1 MPKFQTTLLFDLD
14 GTLIDSTP
22 AILDGFHYVFAHLGA
37 AEPSDEAI
45 KKLIGHPLEVMF
57 ERLGVTRD
65 VQNLVLAY
73 KQRYAQTF
81 LDQTVLL
88 SGAFETVRA
97 ASEFANLGVVT
108 TKTSKFSKI
117 LLRHLGIAEFFGTIV
132 GREDVRDPKPSAE
145 PILKALENLGICGA
159 TASKNSVATAGKIS
173 DASSGKARD
182 ASGDENTSIAS
193 MGAISS
199 EILASDLLGS
209 SVSDLDSSRIC
220 EQNLNRILSKNLGK
234 ISFGNLGE
242 AEGEN
247 DEDAA
252 SDKSRKGD
260 ERRAG
265 IGSNGC
271 NKVESGSDERR
282 AGIESVDNER
292 RANDD
297 EIYRAC
303 SVQTRAA
310 PKASLFCNQNI
321 FMIGDTSLD
330 AIAAKSAAVRSVGVS
345 CGYGSASELRA
356 HFEFVCADAKE
367 AVELIR
373 EISSKF

>member
-22 AILDGFHYVFAHLGA
+22 AILDGFHYAFTHLGA

-45 KKLIGHPLEVMF
+45 KRLIGYPLEVMF

-65 VQNLVLAY
+65 VQNFVLAY

-88 SGAFETVRA
+88 SGAYEAVRA

-117 LLRHLGIAEFFGTIV
+117 LLQHLGIAEFFGTIV
-132 GREDVRDPKPSAE
+132 GREDVQDPKPSAE

-159 TASKNSVATAGKIS
+159 TASQSPHAACGKTHDAT
-173 DASSGKARD
+173 D
-182 ASGDENTSIAS
+182 DENTSAAS
-193 MGAISS
+193 RSAILS
-199 EILASDLLGS
+199 EISVPDLKSLS
-209 SVSDLDSSRIC
+209 ALDPDPSKVC
-220 EQNLNRILSKNLGK
+220 EQNLSSIASQNSDRISFKDLSEVKSDRHEAGDKSQKNGIGIEGESYKSGARGGKIYDTHELNSTPCYDKICSNKILS
-234 ISFGNLGE
+234 
-242 AEGEN
+242 
-247 DEDAA
+247 
-252 SDKSRKGD
+252 
-260 ERRAG
+260 
-265 IGSNGC
+265 
-271 NKVESGSDERR
+271 
-282 AGIESVDNER
+282 SV
-292 RANDD
+292 
-297 EIYRAC
+297 
-303 SVQTRAA
+303 S
-310 PKASLFCNQNI
+310 QNI

-367 AVELIR
+367 AIELIR

>member
-1 MPKFQTTLLFDLD
+1 MLKFQTTLLFDLD

-22 AILDGFHYVFAHLGA
+22 AILDGFHYAFAHLGA

-45 KKLIGHPLEVMF
+45 KRLIGHPLEVMF

-65 VQNLVLAY
+65 VQNFVLAY

-88 SGAFETVRA
+88 SGAFEAVRA

-117 LLRHLGIAEFFGTIV
+117 LLQHLGIAEFFGTIV
-132 GREDVRDPKPSAE
+132 GREDVQNPKPSAE
-145 PILKALENLGICGA
+145 PILKALENLGICSA
-159 TASKNSVATAGKIS
+159 TASQSPHAARGKTHDAT
-173 DASSGKARD
+173 D
-182 ASGDENTSIAS
+182 DENTSAAS
-193 MGAISS
+193 RSAILS
-199 EILASDLLGS
+199 EISVPDLKSLS
-209 SVSDLDSSRIC
+209 ALDPDPSKVC
-220 EQNLNRILSKNLGK
+220 EQNLSEVKSDRHEAGDKSQKSGIGIEGESYKSGARGGK
-234 ISFGNLGE
+234 IY
-242 AEGEN
+242 
-247 DEDAA
+247 DAHELN
-252 SDKSRKGD
+252 STPCYDK
-260 ERRAG
+260 
-265 IGSNGC
+265 IC
-271 NKVESGSDERR
+271 SDE
-282 AGIESVDNER
+282 ILPSV
-292 RANDD
+292 
-297 EIYRAC
+297 
-303 SVQTRAA
+303 S
-310 PKASLFCNQNI
+310 QNI

>member
-1 MPKFQTTLLFDLD
+1 MPKFQTILLFDLD

-22 AILDGFHYVFAHLGA
+22 AILDGFHYAFAHLGA

-65 VQNLVLAY
+65 VQNFVLAY

-88 SGAFETVRA
+88 SGAFEAVRA

-117 LLRHLGIAEFFGTIV
+117 LLQHLGIAKFFGTIV
-132 GREDVRDPKPSAE
+132 GREDVQNPKPSAE

-159 TASKNSVATAGKIS
+159 TASKSSNTISSKACYATANKNTSAASRSAILSEIS
-173 DASSGKARD
+173 APDLKSLPALDPDPSKVYEQNLS
-182 ASGDENTSIAS
+182 SIAS
-193 MGAISS
+193 QNSDTISFKDLSEVKSDRYEAGDKNRKDNIGTEEESDKGGARGGKIYDAHELNSTTCYDKICS
-199 EILASDLLGS
+199 DEILP
-209 SVSDLDSSRIC
+209 SVS
-220 EQNLNRILSKNLGK
+220 
-234 ISFGNLGE
+234 
-242 AEGEN
+242 
-247 DEDAA
+247 
-252 SDKSRKGD
+252 
-260 ERRAG
+260 
-265 IGSNGC
+265 
-271 NKVESGSDERR
+271 
-282 AGIESVDNER
+282 
-292 RANDD
+292 
-297 EIYRAC
+297 
-303 SVQTRAA
+303 
-310 PKASLFCNQNI
+310 QNI

-373 EISSKF
+373 KISSKF

>member
-22 AILDGFHYVFAHLGA
+22 AILEGFHYAFAHLGA
-37 AEPSDEAI
+37 AEPSDGAI

-65 VQNLVLAY
+65 VQNFELAY

-81 LDQTVLL
+81 LDQTILL
-88 SGAFETVRA
+88 SGAFEAVRA

-117 LLRHLGIAEFFGTIV
+117 LLQHLGIAEFFGTIV

-159 TASKNSVATAGKIS
+159 TASQSPHAARGKTHDAT
-173 DASSGKARD
+173 D
-182 ASGDENTSIAS
+182 DENTSAAS
-193 MGAISS
+193 RSAILS
-199 EILASDLLGS
+199 EISVPDLKSLS
-209 SVSDLDSSRIC
+209 ALDPDPSKVC
-220 EQNLNRILSKNLGK
+220 EQNLSSIASQNSDRISFKDLSEVKSDRHEAGDKSQKSGIGIEGESYKSGARRSKIYDTHELNSTPCYGKICSDEILS
-234 ISFGNLGE
+234 
-242 AEGEN
+242 
-247 DEDAA
+247 
-252 SDKSRKGD
+252 
-260 ERRAG
+260 
-265 IGSNGC
+265 
-271 NKVESGSDERR
+271 
-282 AGIESVDNER
+282 SV
-292 RANDD
+292 
-297 EIYRAC
+297 
-303 SVQTRAA
+303 S
-310 PKASLFCNQNI
+310 QNI

-330 AIAAKSAAVRSVGVS
+330 AISAKSAAVRSVGVS
-345 CGYGSASELRA
+345 CGYGSTSELRA
-356 HFEFVCADAKE
+356 HFEFVCVDAKE